1 MNGKV
6 LIVEDEPIVALDL
19 QQEIEDFG
27 CEVVGLAESADEALV
42 AVEETR
48 PDLAMMDIRIS
59 GSMDGIEAARLLRDA
74 YGVPVIFLT
83 SYSDDTTISRA
94 TREMPYGYLTKPF
107 QTRELKAM
115 MQVALHKAQVDA
127 GLRMT
132 HRRMSATVNSM
143 TEALLMVTP
152 DGDILFM
159 NAAAEHM
166 TGRTKEFATNRN
178 LTEVLDLR
186 DRRKRPIPILNN
198 RGLKVTVEEFGLTL
212 VPPEGAPL
220 PVDLTVSPLVG
231 DAGGYRGFVINLRR
245 AEERLKSQEDEGGI
259 REFDPF
265 EEATVPMLQLDATG
279 HIMRV
284 NQALMR
290 ESGIA
295 PERLIGRTIAGL
307 SNDSDPLIAKQL
319 MQKLLRGDATISTD
333 RHGVH

>member
-1 MNGKV
+1 
-6 LIVEDEPIVALDL
+6 VEDEPIVALDL

-83 SYSDDTTISRA
+83 SYSDDTTITRA

-127 GLRMT
+127 GFRTT
-132 HRRMSATVNSM
+132 HRRMAATVNSM

-159 NAAAEHM
+159 NAAAEHI

-178 LTEVLDLR
+178 LAEVVDLR

-198 RGLKVTVEEFGLTL
+198 RGLKVTIEEFGLTL
-212 VPPEGAPL
+212 VPAEGSQVL
-220 PVDLTVSPLVG
+220 VDMTVSPLVG

-245 AEERLKSQEDEGGI
+245 AVERLKSQEDEGGI
-259 REFDPF
+259 REIDPF
-265 EEATVPMLQLDATG
+265 EEATMPMLQLDATG
-279 HIMRV
+279 HIIRV
-284 NQALMR
+284 NQALLN

-307 SNDSDPLIAKQL
+307 SNDTDPLIARQL
-319 MQKLLRGDATISTD
+319 MQKLLRGDATVSTD
-333 RHGVH
+333 RQGMH